1 MTHEIWALQPPS
13 ISILGF
19 SPLGA
24 FLSECLWGVHVI
36 GARPGGSL
44 KLGES
49 SPSPFSPVL
58 PAMIL
63 SPSSV
68 DIYFLIFLF
77 VTHSR
82 KPRHSPNK
90 EHVGTS
96 VGSMFPAAN
105 RLFWFPGLLC
115 PQQDF
120 CWVGV
125 GQAWECGTARRHCV
139 LAASFGVWK
148 WAAAAG
154 VERRRDVWFQEKV
167 LGFSG
172 SQMLVCGVWGKAAM
186 LSWGEEREDQTKR
199 ILRPPPLPPL
209 LFAIWGPA

>member
-1 MTHEIWALQPPS
+1 M
-13 ISILGF
+13 
-19 SPLGA
+19 
-24 FLSECLWGVHVI
+24 I
-36 GARPGGSL
+36 GARPEGSL
-44 KLGES
+44 RLGES
-49 SPSPFSPVL
+49 SPSPFSLVL

-77 VTHSR
+77 VTLSR

-105 RLFWFPGLLC
+105 RLFWFSGLLC

-186 LSWGEEREDQTKR
+186 LSWGEERKPSKGDS
-199 ILRPPPLPPL
+199 
-209 LFAIWGPA
+209 APAAPATSAGCHLGTCIAVFVCY

>member
-1 MTHEIWALQPPS
+1 MTHEIWALQPLC

-24 FLSECLWGVHVI
+24 FLSESLWGVHVI

-49 SPSPFSPVL
+49 SPSPFPPVL

-63 SPSSV
+63 SPSSA

-96 VGSMFPAAN
+96 VGSMFSAAN
-105 RLFWFPGLLC
+105 RLFRFPGLLC
-115 PQQDF
+115 PQQGF

-125 GQAWECGTARRHCV
+125 GQAWECGTA
-139 LAASFGVWK
+139 GVWK
-148 WAAAAG
+148 WAVAAG

-167 LGFSG
+167 LGFPG
-172 SQMLVCGVWGKAAM
+172 SQMLVCGAWGRAAM
-186 LSWGEEREDQTKR
+186 LSWGEEREKTKQ
-199 ILRPPPLPPL
+199 
-209 LFAIWGPA
+209 WGF